1 MIDKFYAFID
11 EDEKSINLIDKLPKN
26 WRNINGLCFMS
37 DSELK
42 ELGWIKIVNSD
53 IKNYT
58 CTKEILTQFKYKLC
72 DEVANLRWEA
82 QTEVV
87 TYNKNTYILNEKT
100 VNSLYQKRMMVAN
113 NLTKTYNWKS
123 RDDMLEL
130 TGAEIVN
137 LTDTIHNYIQD
148 CFDIESE
155 FASNILSK
163 KSLKELL
170 NLDWTITWPST
181 ELL

>member
-11 EDEKSINLIDKLPKN
+11 EDGKSINLIDKLPKN
-26 WRNINGLCFMS
+26 WRNISGLCFMS

-42 ELGWIKIVNSD
+42 ELGWIKIAD
-53 IKNYT
+53 LDMANYSHS
-58 CTKEILTQFKYKLC
+58 EELLNQFKYRLC

-82 QTEVV
+82 QTEAV
-87 TYNKNTYILNEKT
+87 TYNNNAYVLSEKT

-113 NLTKTYNWKS
+113 NLTVTYNWKS
-123 RDDMLEL
+123 RDGMLEL